1 VIRLLYTA
9 LWFLLLPVAVLRLL
23 WRSRWEKRYAENI
36 AERFGHYAEKPT
48 RPVIWLHAVSLGETR
63 GAEPLVNALLEKY
76 PEHCLLLTHMTPTG
90 REAGHTLFGE
100 RVLQAYLPYDTPSA
114 TARFLDHFSPRIGLL
129 METEVWPNL
138 IRACRKRG
146 IPLLLVNARMSER
159 SAQGYARVSGFTREV
174 LNELTAIVA
183 QTDSDAQRFHALGAT
198 QLTVAGNLKFDIEP
212 PAGQIVLGS
221 AFRTAYGKRPVML
234 AASTREGEEELI
246 LDAADAAAV
255 PGLLVVVVPRHPQRF
270 DEVAKQI
277 AARGLELQR
286 RSGLGANPEPGAV
299 AESTQVVLGD
309 TLGELF
315 AYYGSADLAFVGGSL
330 VDWGGHN
337 LIEACAAGV
346 PVLVG
351 PYTMNFAEAT
361 ASALSDGAALRVVDA
376 GALAQAMRALFAD
389 PGRRDAMH
397 HAALA
402 FASRHR
408 GATARTLAIIA
419 QALR

>member
-1 VIRLLYTA
+1 VIRLLYTV
-9 LWFLLLPVAVLRLL
+9 LWFLLLPAAVLRLL
-23 WRSRWEKRYAENI
+23 WRSRWERRYAENI
-36 AERFGHYAEKPT
+36 GERFGHYAAKPT

-90 REAGHTLFGE
+90 REAGHTLFGG
-100 RVLQAYLPYDTPSA
+100 RVLQAYLPYDTPGT

-129 METEVWPNL
+129 METEIWPNL
-138 IRACRKRG
+138 IHACRKRG
-146 IPLLLVNARMSER
+146 VPLLLVNARMSER
-159 SAQGYARVSGFTREV
+159 SAKGYARVSSFVRQV

-183 QTDSDAQRFHALGAT
+183 QTDSDAKRFLALGAA
-198 QLTVAGNLKFDIEP
+198 QVTVAGNLKFDIEA
-212 PAGQIVLGS
+212 PAGQIVLGG
-221 AFRTAYGKRPVML
+221 AFRAAYGARPVIL
-234 AASTREGEEELI
+234 AASTREGEEERV
-246 LDAADAAAV
+246 LDAAHAAAV

-270 DEVAKQI
+270 DDVAKQI
-277 AARGLELQR
+277 AARGLALQR
-286 RSGLGANPEPGAV
+286 RSQLGASPAPGAV

-315 AYYGSADLAFVGGSL
+315 AYYLSADIAFVGGSL

-337 LIEACAAGV
+337 LIEACAAGA

-361 ASALSDGAALRVVDA
+361 ASALGEGAALRVADA
-376 GALAQAMRALFAD
+376 DALAQAVRALFAD
-389 PGRRDAMH
+389 PGRRDVMH
-397 HAALA
+397 RAALA
-402 FASRHR
+402 FASHHR
-408 GATARTLAIIA
+408 GATARTLAIIS